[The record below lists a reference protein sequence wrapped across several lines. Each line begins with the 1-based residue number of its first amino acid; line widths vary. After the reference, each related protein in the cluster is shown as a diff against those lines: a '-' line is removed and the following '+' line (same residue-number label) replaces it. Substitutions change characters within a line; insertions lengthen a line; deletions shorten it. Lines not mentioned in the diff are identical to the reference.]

1 MTTGIK
7 WDDDMSCV
15 CSTHGKDE
23 EAYKILARKPE
34 GKRPL
39 VGPMNRCDN
48 ITDDQ
53 ITGSGV

>member
-1 MTTGIK
+1 
-7 WDDDMSCV
+7 MSCV

-39 VGPMNRCDN
+39 GGPINRWDN